1 MKQIWSQNYV
11 IDDTLDNDTLNNNN
25 DSNDNNDNNN
35 NNNNNNNDN
44 NWDNLYNDSGD
55 QTITVGGQSAKK

>member
-1 MKQIWSQNYV
+1 MTQIWSQNYV

-35 NNNNNNNDN
+35 NNDN

>member
-35 NNNNNNNDN
+35 NNDN

>member
-35 NNNNNNNDN
+35 DN
-44 NWDNLYNDSGD
+44 NWDNVNNDSGD
-55 QTITVGGQSAKK
+55 QTLTVGGHSAKK

>member
-35 NNNNNNNDN
+35 NNDN
-44 NWDNLYNDSGD
+44 NWDNVNNDSGD
-55 QTITVGGQSAKK
+55 QTLTVGGHSAKK

>member
-1 MKQIWSQNYV
+1 MKQIWFQNYV

-35 NNNNNNNDN
+35 NNDN

>member
-35 NNNNNNNDN
+35 NNDN

-55 QTITVGGQSAKK
+55 QTITVGGQSTKK

>member
-35 NNNNNNNDN
+35 NNDN
-44 NWDNLYNDSGD
+44 NWDNVNNDSGD
-55 QTITVGGQSAKK
+55 QTLTVGSHSAKK